1 MFRTSSFIEN
11 RITFNTDNHQAAF
24 LSSEASKGHDKLDK
38 KKDYFN
44 STEN

>member
-1 MFRTSSFIEN
+1 MFRTSSVKEYS
-11 RITFNTDNHQAAF
+11 ITFNTDNDQAKF

>member
-1 MFRTSSFIEN
+1 MFQTSSVKEYS
-11 RITFNTDNHQAAF
+11 ITFNTDNHQTTN
-24 LSSEASKGHDKLDK
+24 LSSEASKGHDQLDK